1 MFVGGPDADRERAVR
16 ERIEPHPGR
25 APPRYAG
32 SRPSRPGA
40 FAPSVSRM
48 GLRIAF
54 WRASACASPR
64 CQGRAYAS
72 WRASSLACARALM
85 ARVFAHHPLPRS
97 GRVGCAGTLMAS
109 NIVPRRCRRAPHR
122 SQGAPR
128 VMRRLRDG
136 PYLRV
141 GAKMRRRRPSPLA
154 RGGSRVDEARI
165 VVSHPFGAVSRTASK
180 LHKIRSNMHND
191 SAPQGRVGAWRP
203 RRFPYIARFGKARAR
218 AAQMHGISR
227 CFTSRIDSRTCW

>member
-1 MFVGGPDADRERAVR
+1 MARVELSVRARPHGTCFRASPPAAKRSRRVCGDAHGIKHRPQTMQTRASS
-16 ERIEPHPGR
+16 IPGR
-25 APPRYAG
+25 AKG
-32 SRPSRPGA
+32 SR
-40 FAPSVSRM
+40 
-48 GLRIAF
+48 
-54 WRASACASPR
+54 
-64 CQGRAYAS
+64 
-72 WRASSLACARALM
+72 
-85 ARVFAHHPLPRS
+85 RS
-97 GRVGCAGTLMAS
+97 
-109 NIVPRRCRRAPHR
+109 
-122 SQGAPR
+122 
-128 VMRRLRDG
+128 RDG
-136 PYLRV
+136 PCLRV